1 MGDNRVLRERVY
13 ILEPARYGVRC
24 DLCAGI
30 NITWSEYEHLIWC
43 YDCQEDTP
51 GTGGIFD
58 GPIPLGISTLI
69 VSLDKVDLKTG
80 ERFTP
85 VVNKETHKLE
95 YVPVERDTACAES
108 LV

>member
-1 MGDNRVLRERVY
+1 MDEKRVLRECVF
-13 ILEPARYGVRC
+13 IMEPTRYAIRC
-24 DLCAGI
+24 DLCDSI

-43 YDCQEDTP
+43 YDCQNDTA

-58 GPIPLGISTLI
+58 GPIPLKAAELLGM
-69 VSLDKVDLKTG
+69 SLDKVHLKTG

-95 YVPVERDTACAES
+95 YV
-108 LV
+108 LVKG